1 MDQRLQAILDFW
13 FGNPRTEETTYQ
25 ARRKLWFGKQPE
37 FDAAIGQKFRK
48 DYEQAAGG
56 KLEAWRQE
64 PLGCLGLILLLDQ
77 FSRNLFRDTPQAFA
91 TDAMAL
97 SVAQQ
102 AVNQR
107 FDQVLQPL
115 QRIFVY
121 LPFEH
126 SENRDHQAQSVDLF
140 RQLYAD
146 APELAD
152 VLDYAVRHQVVIDR
166 FGRFPHRNRILGR
179 ESTPEEIEFLK
190 QPGSS
195 F

>member
-1 MDQRLQAILDFW
+1 MDKRHQAILEFW
-13 FGNPRTEETTYQ
+13 FGDPQTEETTYQ
-25 ARRKLWFGKQPE
+25 QRCKFWFGKQPA
-37 FDAAIGQKFRK
+37 FDAAIGQKFRHT
-48 DYEQAAGG
+48 YEQAASGA
-56 KLEAWRQE
+56 LDDWQQE
-64 PLGCLGLILLLDQ
+64 PLGCLALIIVLDQ

-91 TDAMAL
+91 TDPKAL
-97 SVAQQ
+97 IAAQQ
-102 AVNQR
+102 AVRQG
-107 FDQVLQPL
+107 FDQALNPS

-126 SENRDHQAQSVDLF
+126 SENLEHQVQSVALF
-140 RQLYAD
+140 RQLYAN
-146 APELAD
+146 APELED
-152 VLDYAVRHQVVIDR
+152 LLDYTLRHQAVIKR